1 MSAPEPDLPDD
12 PAEHRPAPLMGPA
25 FWVFV
30 GLGVLC
36 VLAGV
41 AVALLGPTLLPGP

>member
-1 MSAPEPDLPDD
+1 MSAPEPDSPDD
-12 PAEHRPAPLMGPA
+12 PAEHRPSPLMGPA

-36 VLAGV
+36 VLAGIG
-41 AVALLGPTLLPGP
+41 VALLGPSMAPAR